1 MVCVP
6 CLSGGDSP
14 SAQICTKQFLQGAQP
29 GSCWV
34 YILHFQSNTPAAFS
48 QCAEAVSVTAAWS
61 SAGVQVT
68 GAAQTPKPAGIQ

>member
-1 MVCVP
+1 MWFVFPVSLEVTAPVLKSAPSSSCRVP
-6 CLSGGDSP
+6 SH
-14 SAQICTKQFLQGAQP
+14 
-29 GSCWV
+29 CWV

-61 SAGVQVT
+61 SFGVQVT